1 MSLGVSVTQAILHR
15 DSQARLSTS
24 SIALDDAFL
33 GLQSSTRSGAANP
46 NKGTGVKGGIAR
58 GTVSEIVGPPGS
70 GKTTF
75 A

>member
-15 DSQARLSTS
+15 DSQARLTTS
-24 SIALDDAFL
+24 STALDDAFL
-33 GLQSSTRSGAANP
+33 GLQSRSGVNQS
-46 NKGTGVKGGIAR
+46 TGVKGGIAR